1 MSNTPI
7 AVNRL
12 NQFVVDLTKKAGL
25 PEDQARILAD
35 TLIQADLKGIRTHGI
50 LRLPIYVKRM
60 ESGVINIKEE
70 MRVAKD
76 QRAVGQLDSRN
87 GLGQVACFRG
97 MGLAITKAEEFGLG
111 ACGVFNSN
119 HCGALGYYTDLAAE
133 KKMIGIMT
141 TNVFPLMAPVG
152 GKEKVVGNN
161 PFAVSV
167 PRREGPP
174 ITYDVATSTVSY
186 GKVLTFLRRGE
197 KIPFDWV
204 LDGQGLPTD
213 NPEELISRRGS
224 MTPFAGHKGYGLAF
238 VLEILAGVLT
248 EAAFGQGLHS
258 LYDADHFA
266 GLGQFLLALKIES
279 FMESEVFFQRLEEWI
294 DEVKSSLLAADSS
307 EILIPGEIEQRSKS
321 ENLKTGLVYDE
332 ALLRE
337 IDLLAEKY
345 SMTPLSKK

>member
-1 MSNTPI
+1 MSTTPI
-7 AVNRL
+7 AVDRL
-12 NQFVVDLTKKAGL
+12 NQFVIELTQKAGL
-25 PEDQARILAD
+25 PEEQACILAD
-35 TLIQADLKGIRTHGI
+35 TLIEADLKGIRTHGM

-60 ESGVINIKEE
+60 ETGVVNVKEE
-70 MRVAKD
+70 M
-76 QRAVGQLDSRN
+76 AVVREAGTVRQLDARN

-97 MGLAITKAEEFGLG
+97 MGLAIAKAEEFGLG

-119 HCGALGYYTDLAAE
+119 HCGALGYYTDLATE

-167 PRREGPP
+167 PRLEGPP

-197 KIPFDWV
+197 KIPLGWV
-204 LDGQGLPTD
+204 TDAQGLPTD

-224 MTPFAGHKGYGLAF
+224 MTPFTGHKGYGLAF

-248 EAAFGQGLHS
+248 GAAFGRGLHS

-266 GLGQFLLALKIES
+266 GLGQFLMAINIEN
-279 FMESEVFFQRLEEWI
+279 FMEPEFFFQRLEEWI
-294 DEVKSSLLAADSS
+294 DEVKCSPLAADSS
-307 EILIPGEIEQRSKS
+307 EILIPGEIEQKSKG

-332 ALLRE
+332 ALLKE

-345 SMTPLSKK
+345 SMTPLSEK